1 MAAEHHTPIA
11 RAPEGPA
18 TVRKLLLASAIAAAL
33 PLAAHADPLFNTT
46 DTFTISGSG
55 INDGTGNAF
64 SNTIPEA
71 PGSYAIDGGALNA
84 VVSIVNDPSTPQ
96 SEWFVV
102 RYTTTNNQ
110 PLSLGGDITI
120 EQTGI
125 VTNVPA
131 NFIGD
136 SFGFIGANGK
146 FLTETSSVF
155 NQTLFATSPV
165 PGEAGLGQTTG
176 SLGFTSP
183 LGTGPFGQL
192 GFFIDP
198 ASQIAGRGLDITQL
212 VGIEEALQFDPE
224 APIPPPPPPPGVPE
238 PASLALLGVGLIGTI
253 AFARR
258 RHA

>member
-1 MAAEHHTPIA
+1 
-11 RAPEGPA
+11 
-18 TVRKLLLASAIAAAL
+18 VL
-33 PLAAHADPLFNTT
+33 
-46 DTFTISGSG
+46 
-55 INDGTGNAF
+55 
-64 SNTIPEA
+64 PEA
-71 PGSYAIDGGALNA
+71 PGTYAVDGGALNA
-84 VVSIVNDPSTPQ
+84 VVSIVDDPSTPQ

-102 RYTTTNNQ
+102 RYTTNNNQ

-146 FLTETSSVF
+146 FLTETSPVF
-155 NQTLFATSPV
+155 NQGLFATSPV

-176 SLGFTSP
+176 TVGFTSAV
-183 LGTGPFGQL
+183 GTGPFGQL
-192 GFFIDP
+192 GFFINP
-198 ASQIAGRGLDITQL
+198 FSQVANNGLTPSAV

-224 APIPPPPPPPGVPE
+224 APIVTAPPGVPE

>member
-11 RAPEGPA
+11 RAPEAPA

-33 PLAAHADPLFNTT
+33 PFAAHADVLFSTGS
-46 DTFTISGSG
+46 TFTISGSG
-55 INDGTGNAF
+55 INDGTGNTF
-64 SNTIPEA
+64 SNVLPEA
-71 PGSYAIDGGALNA
+71 PGTYAVDGGALNA
-84 VVSIVNDPSTPQ
+84 VVSIVDDPSTPQ

-102 RYTTTNNQ
+102 RYTTNNNQ

-155 NQTLFATSPV
+155 SQGLFATSPV
-165 PGEAGLGQTTG
+165 PGEASLGQTTG
-176 SLGFTSP
+176 TVGFTSP
-183 LGTGPFGQL
+183 LGTGPF
-192 GFFIDP
+192 
-198 ASQIAGRGLDITQL
+198 SQVANNGLTPSAV

-224 APIPPPPPPPGVPE
+224 APIVTPPPPGVPE
-238 PASLALLGVGLIGTI
+238 PASLALLGVGLLGTL
-253 AFARR
+253 AFAKRR
-258 RHA
+258 IR